1 MQAERAKEAAAAG
14 QKEAK
19 QPTSSQVRAA
29 VKAAGDRQARLS
41 LIVGILRGPLRDRYD
56 HFVANGFP
64 LWKGTDYYYNR
75 YRPGL
80 GTVMTG
86 LFLLVG
92 GAVHYLILYMG
103 WKKQKEFIGRY
114 VKFARD
120 TAWGPGAAIPGVDVD
135 GTATPDTQ
143 DEGDASLQA
152 MNRKQRRMMDKEK
165 KGDAKPAKKAR
176 KLPAAKGTDTPTNKK
191 RVVAENGKVL
201 VVDAEG
207 NVFLEEQDEDG
218 FVNEYLLDVCS
229 PVFLGMS

>member
-1 MQAERAKEAAAAG
+1 
-14 QKEAK
+14 
-19 QPTSSQVRAA
+19 
-29 VKAAGDRQARLS
+29 
-41 LIVGILRGPLRDRYD
+41 
-56 HFVANGFP
+56 
-64 LWKGTDYYYNR
+64 
-75 YRPGL
+75 
-80 GTVMTG
+80 MTG

-92 GAVHYLILYMG
+92 GGVHYLILYMG

-120 TAWGPGAAIPGVDVD
+120 TAWGPGASIPGVDVDVD

-152 MNRKQRRMMDKEK
+152 MNRKQRRMMGKEK

-176 KLPAAKGTDTPTNKK
+176 KLPAVKGTDTPTNKK

-218 FVNEYLLDVCS
+218 FVNEYLLDVGFMMRIC
-229 PVFLGMS
+229 